1 MVCDRNLLPLGFIL
15 TPGQQHEATVVPDL
29 FLAIPHPKL
38 RLPEKVAGDK
48 GYSSAAIRAFLS
60 ACGSEPV
67 IPHRKDEL
75 ERMPEPPRFDR
86 RSYRRRNAV
95 ERLVGRLKEWRRIG
109 TRFEKLAVNFA
120 AMIRIAFIRLYL
132 AR

>member
-1 MVCDRNLLPLGFIL
+1 MLPLGFVL

-29 FLAIPHPKL
+29 VLSIPHKAL
-38 RLPEKVAGDK
+38 RLPGKVAGDR
-48 GYSSAAIRAFLS
+48 GYSSPAIREFLS
-60 ACGSEPV
+60 ACGAEPV
-67 IPHRKDEL
+67 IPYRKDEL
-75 ERMPEPPRFDR
+75 ARMPKPPRFDR
-86 RSYRRRNAV
+86 RAYRRRNAV

-120 AMIRIAFIRLYL
+120 AMVRIAFIRLYL

>member
-1 MVCDRNLLPLGFIL
+1 M
-15 TPGQQHEATVVPDL
+15 VPDL
-29 FLAIPHPKL
+29 VLSIPHKGLP
-38 RLPEKVAGDK
+38 LPEKVAGDK
-48 GYSSAAIRAFLS
+48 GYSSPAIRAFIS
-60 ACGSEPV
+60 ACGAEPV

-75 ERMPEPPRFDR
+75 DRMPSPPRFDR
-86 RSYRRRNAV
+86 RAYRRRNAV

-120 AMIRIAFIRLYL
+120 AMVRIAFIRLYL

>member
-1 MVCDRNLLPLGFIL
+1 MCDGRQRPLGFIL

-29 FLAIPHPKL
+29 VLSIPHQDL
-38 RLPEKVAGDK
+38 RLPAKVAGDR
-48 GYSSAAIRAFLS
+48 GYSSPAIRSFFA
-60 ACGSEPV
+60 ACGVEPV

-75 ERMPEPPRFDR
+75 ARLPEPPRFDR
-86 RSYRRRNAV
+86 RAYRRRNVV

-120 AMIRIAFIRLYL
+120 AMVRLACIRLYL
-132 AR
+132 AP